1 MPLSIKTEQ
10 NKTAGGTLTETYSEP
25 RRGRPDRAEPS
36 PAQPRRPSPAAPQPG
51 PAAQHSTACRPAGL
65 TCPRTATARRLPP
78 CGDPAEGA
86 GPLPLRGGR
95 RRRPAPRS
103 RASPSPGRSTT
114 APAVRRRPL
123 ARRRPRDAGRARAR
137 APFKPPLPPP
147 PLRAARRFQGDPG
160 GRAAERERARGV
172 PLRSPLAVPV
182 TREARAG
189 PPPERSYAM
198 RYGGRQVRAV
208 LRRGRARRRAPRGRR
223 GGSRGAGGPAGS
235 VRRGRADG
243 RRAGSTSTAEK
254 VWRRRRPPPTSRG
267 GTGAVPGWAG
277 GDRRAA
283 ALRCAARAARG
294 PGRLKPLRG
303 SRSGAVVRGRARSA
317 PCREAVRCR
326 NVTSS
331 VGRFCCARRAAGGEL
346 WGSPLSQGSVAQKRC
361 VWRTV
366 SGRVWA
372 LSLLV
377 R

>member
-103 RASPSPGRSTT
+103 RASPSPVRSTT

-223 GGSRGAGGPAGS
+223 GGSRGAGGPAPCGGAERTDGEPGAPP
-235 VRRGRADG
+235 RRI
-243 RRAGSTSTAEK
+243 K
-254 VWRRRRPPPTSRG
+254 FG
-267 GTGAVPGWAG
+267 GGAVPANFPRRDRGRPGAGG

>member
-223 GGSRGAGGPAGS
+223 GGSRGAGGPAPCGGAERTDGEPGAPPRRIKFGGGA
-235 VRRGRADG
+235 VPANFPRRDRGRPGAG
-243 RRAGSTSTAEK
+243 GGGPPGRCAPLCRSGRSGPGTAEAAPRFAQRRRRAGQ
-254 VWRRRRPPPTSRG
+254 G
-267 GTGAVPGWAG
+267 
-277 GDRRAA
+277 
-283 ALRCAARAARG
+283 ALR
-294 PGRLKPLRG
+294 
-303 SRSGAVVRGRARSA
+303 
-317 PCREAVRCR
+317 
-326 NVTSS
+326 S
-331 VGRFCCARRAAGGEL
+331 V
-346 WGSPLSQGSVAQKRC
+346 P
-361 VWRTV
+361 
-366 SGRVWA
+366 
-372 LSLLV
+372 
-377 R
+377 